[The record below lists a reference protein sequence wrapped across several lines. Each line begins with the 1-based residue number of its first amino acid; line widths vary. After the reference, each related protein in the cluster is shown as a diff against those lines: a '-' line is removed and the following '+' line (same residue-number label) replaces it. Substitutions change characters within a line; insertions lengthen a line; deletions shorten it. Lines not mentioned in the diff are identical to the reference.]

1 MNERRLVCNN
11 TYVADCPSRKI
22 VVSCCCVLLHTLAL
36 NCCSERAQQHSSRC
50 GAARAQLL
58 LWPSCASVPA
68 TPHQTRSS
76 KKAAQ
81 MMCAKLSIISPGSP
95 LNPQRIP
102 GACANPVIHQKAIVC
117 HLRPQGSGQWIRGH
131 VDAVS
136 ISLDQNSCIT
146 QITQIDCLLCN
157 NPTAVVCAREMGCA
171 SSVDR
176 KSDGREPEQVP
187 PHASTA
193 VLTCVNT
200 EDRSLR

>member
-117 HLRPQGSGQWIRGH
+117 HLRPQGSGQWIRVCFITAGPITKLCAWGEEESGGH
-131 VDAVS
+131 V
-136 ISLDQNSCIT
+136 L
-146 QITQIDCLLCN
+146 
-157 NPTAVVCAREMGCA
+157 
-171 SSVDR
+171 
-176 KSDGREPEQVP
+176 
-187 PHASTA
+187 
-193 VLTCVNT
+193 
-200 EDRSLR
+200 